1 MPKRAAT
8 PAGLAP
14 KRAALALGTTTPGG
28 KPRCDRCRKAIFEN
42 QISREVNGRIRHRD
56 CWPAHKVLENQW
68 LHEWAIIRDDPM
80 RNTNGTYYNESFN
93 AYLKKWD
100 QLIEK
105 EFMMKAVNCV
115 SKGVREALHRTN
127 EVGLALSDAQ

>member
-1 MPKRAAT
+1 M
-8 PAGLAP
+8 
-14 KRAALALGTTTPGG
+14 
-28 KPRCDRCRKAIFEN
+28 
-42 QISREVNGRIRHRD
+42 
-56 CWPAHKVLENQW
+56 VLENQW
-68 LHEWAIIRDDPM
+68 IHEWDIIRADPM

-105 EFMMKAVNCV
+105 EFLMKAVNCV
-115 SKGVREALHRTN
+115 SKGVREALLRTTARPHI